1 MGTFDVSLL
10 TIDSGIFEV
19 KATNGDTFLGG
30 EDFDNRMVDY
40 CVLEFKKKYKQD
52 ISSNPKSI
60 RRLRTA
66 CERAKRNLSS
76 SLTTTIEV
84 ESLYDGKDFNIQ
96 LTRAK
101 FEELCNDLFKKTLDP
116 VENVLRDSKLDKSQI
131 NEVVL
136 VGGSTRIPR
145 VQKLLQ
151 DFFNGKELCKSVN
164 PDEAVAYGAA
174 IQGAI
179 LGGNTKNEKLGDIL
193 LLDVAPL
200 SLGVETAGGIMTVLI
215 PRNTTIP
222 TKKSQ
227 VFSTYADNQPGITV
241 KIYEGERARTQ
252 DNNKLGEFNLN
263 GIPPMPR
270 GTPQIEI
277 TYDVDANG
285 ILNVSAIEKSTNKS
299 NKITITNDRNRLS
312 KEQIE
317 KLVNDAKKYEE
328 EDKQNKERIDAKN
341 SLESY
346 IYNARNSVNDMQ
358 SISDDIKEQISSIV
372 SSTQQWIDE
381 NPNGSKE
388 LYDNKQKDV
397 EKILMPIM
405 SKLYNENMPK
415 YNDSSSSQTP
425 QQPNIN
431 EVD

>member
-341 SLESY
+341 SLE
-346 IYNARNSVNDMQ
+346 
-358 SISDDIKEQISSIV
+358 
-372 SSTQQWIDE
+372 
-381 NPNGSKE
+381 
-388 LYDNKQKDV
+388 
-397 EKILMPIM
+397 
-405 SKLYNENMPK
+405 
-415 YNDSSSSQTP
+415 
-425 QQPNIN
+425 
-431 EVD
+431 